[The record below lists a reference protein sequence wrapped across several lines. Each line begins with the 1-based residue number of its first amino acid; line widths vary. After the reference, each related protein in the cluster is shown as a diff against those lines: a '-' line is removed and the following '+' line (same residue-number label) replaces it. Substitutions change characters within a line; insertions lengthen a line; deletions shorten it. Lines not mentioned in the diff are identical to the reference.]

1 MRRFIIVGIILAA
14 FLAPLYFFVAQPKQ
28 KSPVM
33 QRAEDEE
40 VASEKKNVDTATDS
54 EKIEE
59 IKMTVRAIIANQ
71 KVIFDAI
78 SAQGAKK

>member
-1 MRRFIIVGIILAA
+1 
-14 FLAPLYFFVAQPKQ
+14 
-28 KSPVM
+28 M

>member
-1 MRRFIIVGIILAA
+1 MRRFIIVGIMLVA
-14 FLAPLYFFVAQPKQ
+14 FLAPLYFFVVKPQVKVEKAP
-28 KSPVM
+28 
-33 QRAEDEE
+33 E
-40 VASEKKNVDTATDS
+40 VATETKTTDQATDS